1 MRKNSSF
8 IKSLQQKNHHLLR
21 IIMVTALVLGLFVS
35 GCTPASTAHAAKN
48 TFYASIMNGNK
59 QGVKKMKVVD
69 DKLIIWGCFATS
81 KKADKAYNKY
91 FNGKG
96 SYQKYTFELSRNFK
110 CYATGGL
117 SEPAEYSLEVFKQN
131 YATQPDLG
139 LGLLLKVRN
148 GKLVT
153 LYTES

>member
-1 MRKNSSF
+1 MKKNNPF
-8 IKSLQQKNHHLLR
+8 IKSLQQKHLHLLR
-21 IIMVTALVLGLFVS
+21 IVMIAALMLSLFAS
-35 GCTPASTAHAAKN
+35 GCTPAATAHASKN
-48 TFYASIMNGNK
+48 TFYASIMNGSK
-59 QGVKKMKVVD
+59 QGIKKMKVVD
-69 DKLIIWGCFATS
+69 DKLIIWGCFATA
-81 KKADKAYNKY
+81 KKADEAYNKY